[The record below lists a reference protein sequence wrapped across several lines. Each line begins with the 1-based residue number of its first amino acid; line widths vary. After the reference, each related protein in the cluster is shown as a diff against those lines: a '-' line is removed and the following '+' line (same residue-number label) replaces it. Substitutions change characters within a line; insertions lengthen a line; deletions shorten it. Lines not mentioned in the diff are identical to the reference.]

1 MIEAAIPKIS
11 DSRQQLLSEQK
22 KAFRCMMR
30 RKAFIFIFIVFSLS
44 VCYTLNEIAQNYRME
59 ENLFCV

>member
-44 VCYTLNEIAQNYRME
+44 VCYTLNEIA
-59 ENLFCV
+59 